1 MQLFVVLGSIFMA
14 LAVAI
19 GAFGAHILKD
29 KLTPDKLKV
38 YEVAVKYH
46 IAHALGLILVGML
59 VNHYPNASL
68 IVTAGWCI
76 VVGILLFSG
85 SLYVLSMAKAR
96 IRFLGPVTPLGGLSF
111 IIGWVLIVIGIL

>member
-19 GAFGAHILKD
+19 GAFGAHMLKG

-38 YEVAVKYH
+38 YETGVQYH
-46 IAHALGLILVGML
+46 IVHALGLILVGIL
-59 VNHYPNASL
+59 VNHNPNASL
-68 IVTAGWCI
+68 IVTAGWFI
-76 VVGILLFSG
+76 AVGILLFSG
-85 SLYVLSMAKAR
+85 SLYVLSTAKAR
-96 IRFLGPVTPLGGLSF
+96 VRFLGPVTPLGGLSF